1 MGARKRIRKPPAP
14 ARRMHHG
21 DVQEALRRAEA
32 GWTAEDIA
40 RSLAIDLDDVRIWM
54 LTLAETQRVAV
65 PVGET
70 VVPDDFSPVRL
81 LRQIA
86 ASEVTPASVRVRACG
101 MLLQDAEAR
110 ARIDWMAVKVEDIP
124 PDARPALAG
133 ALAADVVA
141 GGRVSHDFSGASP
154 AQQQLFLAVGVLVDD
169 AFLAEELLVRFRG
182 FAELIRAEAIRRSA
196 RRRLTAPTIR
206 HAAEFKPGSAR
217 TIDVEA
223 EEVDGDVD

>member
-1 MGARKRIRKPPAP
+1 MPGRKRIRKPPAP

-21 DVQEALRRAEA
+21 DVPEAVRRAAA

-40 RSLAIDLDDVRIWM
+40 KGMAIDVDDVRVWM
-54 LTLAETQRVAV
+54 LTLAETQRVVV
-65 PVGET
+65 PVGDT

-86 ASEVTPASVRVRACG
+86 ASEVTPPSVRVRACG

-110 ARIDWMAVKVEDIP
+110 ARIDWMAVKVDDIP

-141 GGRVSHDFSGASP
+141 GGRVSHDFAGASP
-154 AQQQLFLAVGVLVDD
+154 SQQQLFLMVGVLVDD
-169 AFLAEELLVRFRG
+169 HVLAEELVMRLRGFMELVRS
-182 FAELIRAEAIRRSA
+182 EAIRRSA

-206 HAAEFKPGSAR
+206 HAAEFKPGNH
-217 TIDVEA
+217 TPIDVEA
-223 EEVDGDVD
+223 EETDGDVD